1 MPIKIYYSGNCV
13 SFNTSTPPPPPEKN
27 KIENPELDFQ
37 PKEKKEYKLN
47 SKSKQKLFDNGLYG
61 FDKKKYDLLFL
72 TCTYNS
78 KLKNKTSNK
87 HLSNFL
93 KYLKKVDR
101 LNGYLW
107 VKEFQKNGT
116 AHYHLLMDYKVKYNF
131 KKSKKDIYDKTG
143 RRNYWKM
150 HEQQIFYLQKHWNK
164 FSKQT
169 DNPSNSLDVER
180 IMKNSIEVIHYL
192 GKYISKGSDF
202 PSYEPVW
209 GCSYNWKVQP
219 ITFSYDNDV
228 DLINYLRQ
236 NRRKNLKNTEN
247 GYYKTDYTLHWKV
260 NRQIIK
266 KNWDIW
272 LNMKD
277 ILLKEKHFARNR
289 TKKVRLPLE
298 C

>member
-1 MPIKIYYSGNCV
+1 MIKLDEEIIGKCTNNKSFIY
-13 SFNTSTPPPPPEKN
+13 KN
-27 KIENPELDFQ
+27 IGINL
-37 PKEKKEYKLN
+37 
-47 SKSKQKLFDNGLYG
+47 
-61 FDKKKYDLLFL
+61 
-72 TCTYNS
+72 
-78 KLKNKTSNK
+78 
-87 HLSNFL
+87 
-93 KYLKKVDR
+93 
-101 LNGYLW
+101 
-107 VKEFQKNGT
+107 
-116 AHYHLLMDYKVKYNF
+116 
-131 KKSKKDIYDKTG
+131 
-143 RRNYWKM
+143 
-150 HEQQIFYLQKHWNK
+150 
-164 FSKQT
+164 
-169 DNPSNSLDVER
+169 
-180 IMKNSIEVIHYL
+180 EVIHYL

-202 PSYEPVW
+202 ISYEPVW

-219 ITFSYDNDV
+219 ITFSYDNDI
-228 DLINYLRQ
+228 DLIDYLRQ